1 MQTKGELVQSG
12 TNRDVTSV
20 EPIPIKGVTTI
31 QRLLPFTLLL
41 AMVCAILL
49 LDAVL
54 PLEGFWFHTAI
65 LTNSGTWPLLP
76 THLLFP
82 GWSVTSSLNS
92 IHPTPPPVTLS
103 WLEVPLLLAAFF
115 LALLAY
121 LFALRHLPR
130 PVTTLRYIL
139 YSTLLL
145 GLLYTLIPVVTS
157 PDLFS
162 YISYARIGVIYHLNP
177 LTTLPTA
184 ISTDPVYVHL
194 YWNNQPSAYGPSWV
208 AITSL
213 LQWITLLFG
222 KQSLLPMVI
231 ALRNFGLIS
240 HLCSTLLIWSI
251 AGQMQRL
258 QGRVSQQKRILA
270 TLAFAWNPLL
280 LFEACVNAH
289 NDAVLLLFILLATW
303 FLLPGK
309 HKTTGYL
316 AAMLMLA
323 LATCL
328 KLNAVLL
335 LPFFLIFIWKQETP
349 ETNTPGGSPLARTLV
364 AALTYAGTI
373 ILLYTPFWQHGEIL
387 RVFQMNPTTSRAI
400 NTLPE
405 FFSHLYNS
413 IAGAL
418 GYPLAPLSGSVA
430 ENVAHS
436 LSIGIFVILYGAL
449 CWQAMVRAHTM
460 TTLPSLV
467 RWLALAWLLYCC
479 IGTPW
484 FWPWYVVTLFG
495 LYALVEATG
504 EDDIVL
510 FGFLRL
516 PFAAYLLAFSMLS
529 MYCFYAW
536 GPNVSFIPGLPGF
549 QWAYLRG
556 LWVWAIPLLAIRRP
570 LYPIFRQR
578 RQISKREPIEQ
589 RVEDSL
595 IAADRL

>member
-1 MQTKGELVQSG
+1 MQT
-12 TNRDVTSV
+12 
-20 EPIPIKGVTTI
+20 KGVTTI

-115 LALLAY
+115 FALLAY

-130 PVTTLRYIL
+130 PVTTLRYVL

-145 GLLYTLIPVVTS
+145 GLLCTLIPVVTS

-349 ETNTPGGSPLARTLV
+349 ETNTPGGSPLA
-364 AALTYAGTI
+364 
-373 ILLYTPFWQHGEIL
+373 
-387 RVFQMNPTTSRAI
+387 
-400 NTLPE
+400 
-405 FFSHLYNS
+405 
-413 IAGAL
+413 
-418 GYPLAPLSGSVA
+418 PLSGSVA

-449 CWQAMVRAHTM
+449 CWQAMVRMHTM

-536 GPNVSFIPGLPGF
+536 GSNVSFIPGLPGF

-556 LWVWAIPLLAIRRP
+556 LWVWAIPLLAIRWP

-578 RQISKREPIEQ
+578 RQISKGEPIEQ
-589 RVEDSL
+589 RVEDTL

>member
-1 MQTKGELVQSG
+1 MQTKGEMVQSG
-12 TNRDVTSV
+12 TNRDVTSE
-20 EPIPIKGVTTI
+20 EPTPIKGVTTI
-31 QRLLPFTLLL
+31 QRLLPFTLLP

-54 PLEGFWFHTAI
+54 PLEGFLFHTAI

-92 IHPTPPPVTLS
+92 IHPTPPPVSLS

-145 GLLYTLIPVVTS
+145 GFLCTLIPVVTS

-194 YWNNQPSAYGPSWV
+194 YWNNQPSAYGPSWA

-222 KQSLLPMVI
+222 EQSLLPMVI
-231 ALRNFGLIS
+231 ALRIVGLIS

-309 HKTTGYL
+309 HRTNGYI

-349 ETNTPGGSPLARTLV
+349 ETNTPVGSPLAHTLV

-373 ILLYTPFWQHGEIL
+373 ILLYAPFWQHGEIL
-387 RVFQMNPTTSRAI
+387 RVFQVNPTTSRAI

-418 GYPLAPLSGSVA
+418 GYPLAPLNGSVA

-449 CWQAMVRAHTM
+449 CWQAMVRVHTM

-495 LYALVEATG
+495 LYALVEATS

-529 MYCFYAW
+529 TYCFYAW
-536 GPNVSFIPGLPGF
+536 GPHDSFIPGLPGF

-556 LWVWAIPLLAIRRP
+556 LWVWAIPLLAIRWP

-578 RQISKREPIEQ
+578 CQKSKGEPIEQ
-589 RVEDSL
+589 RVEDTL

>member
-1 MQTKGELVQSG
+1 
-12 TNRDVTSV
+12 
-20 EPIPIKGVTTI
+20 
-31 QRLLPFTLLL
+31 
-41 AMVCAILL
+41 
-49 LDAVL
+49 
-54 PLEGFWFHTAI
+54 
-65 LTNSGTWPLLP
+65 
-76 THLLFP
+76 
-82 GWSVTSSLNS
+82 
-92 IHPTPPPVTLS
+92 
-103 WLEVPLLLAAFF
+103 
-115 LALLAY
+115 
-121 LFALRHLPR
+121 
-130 PVTTLRYIL
+130 
-139 YSTLLL
+139 
-145 GLLYTLIPVVTS
+145 
-157 PDLFS
+157 
-162 YISYARIGVIYHLNP
+162 
-177 LTTLPTA
+177 
-184 ISTDPVYVHL
+184 VYVHL

-418 GYPLAPLSGSVA
+418 GYPLAPLNSSVA

-436 LSIGIFVILYGAL
+436 LSIGIFAILYGAL
-449 CWQAMVRAHTM
+449 CWQAMVRVHTM

-495 LYALVEATG
+495 LYALAEATG

-516 PFAAYLLAFSMLS
+516 PFAAYLLTFSMLS

-536 GPNVSFIPGLPGF
+536 GPHDSFIPGLPGF

>member
-1 MQTKGELVQSG
+1 
-12 TNRDVTSV
+12 
-20 EPIPIKGVTTI
+20 
-31 QRLLPFTLLL
+31 
-41 AMVCAILL
+41 
-49 LDAVL
+49 
-54 PLEGFWFHTAI
+54 
-65 LTNSGTWPLLP
+65 
-76 THLLFP
+76 
-82 GWSVTSSLNS
+82 
-92 IHPTPPPVTLS
+92 
-103 WLEVPLLLAAFF
+103 
-115 LALLAY
+115 
-121 LFALRHLPR
+121 
-130 PVTTLRYIL
+130 
-139 YSTLLL
+139 
-145 GLLYTLIPVVTS
+145 
-157 PDLFS
+157 
-162 YISYARIGVIYHLNP
+162 VIYHLNP

-436 LSIGIFVILYGAL
+436 LSIGIFAILYGAL
-449 CWQAMVRAHTM
+449 CWQAMVRVHTM

-516 PFAAYLLAFSMLS
+516 PFAAYLLTFSMLS

-536 GPNVSFIPGLPGF
+536 GPHDSFIPGLPGF